1 MNICSHVEKHHH
13 KHLEYIDAGGWKKR
27 SDENNENTIL
37 ARSDY
42 IIQPESPITQEDREL
57 PDELQERS
65 GHLEMGEAEN
75 NVKTYLQKYI
85 DFYRSVVEP
94 EEIDKA
100 DDRNY
105 YYDEEFPSDSVEEH
119 PVTGYREFSEELN
132 NYFTPEDLGGQHN
145 WDILGDQRGEEGVE
159 GYRGSGPWQPE
170 LEELE
175 ISLYDLEPDWAP
187 QHELPLER
195 SGRME

>member
-1 MNICSHVEKHHH
+1 MNVCSHVEKHHH

-27 SDENNENTIL
+27 SDENNEDTIL
-37 ARSDY
+37 ARTDY
-42 IIQPESPITQEDREL
+42 LNNPESAITQEDREL
-57 PDELQERS
+57 PDRLQDRS
-65 GHLEMGEAEN
+65 GHLEMIDAEN

-94 EEIDKA
+94 EDIDKA

-105 YYDEEFPSDSVEEH
+105 YDEEFPTESVEEH
-119 PVTGYREFSEELN
+119 PVNIHRGFSEDQD
-132 NYFTPEDLGGQHN
+132 NYFS
-145 WDILGDQRGEEGVE
+145 LGDPGEQYSWEILEDERGERRREE
-159 GYRGSGPWQPE
+159 SWEPE

-187 QHELPLER
+187 QHDLPLER
-195 SGRME
+195 NGRME

>member
-1 MNICSHVEKHHH
+1 MNVCSHVEKHHH

-27 SDENNENTIL
+27 SDENNEDTIL
-37 ARSDY
+37 ARTDY
-42 IIQPESPITQEDREL
+42 LNNPESAITQEDREL
-57 PDELQERS
+57 PDRLQDRS
-65 GHLEMGEAEN
+65 GHLEMIDAEN

-94 EEIDKA
+94 EDIDKA

-105 YYDEEFPSDSVEEH
+105 YDEEFPTEFVKEH
-119 PVTGYREFSEELN
+119 PVNIHRGFSEDLDK
-132 NYFTPEDLGGQHN
+132 YFSLGDLGEHYS
-145 WDILGDQRGEEGVE
+145 WEILEDERGERREE
-159 GYRGSGPWQPE
+159 TWQPE

-187 QHELPLER
+187 QHDLPLER
-195 SGRME
+195 TGRME